1 MPGDTSNGS
10 SDAAGG
16 ESRGAKRARLA
27 FNRDDMDLDPVKTP
41 EYARWE
47 RWRDH
52 AAATAYGFLD
62 SADAGIMAARY
73 QERLMEDG
81 LSVAGVDRA
90 VEWAGG
96 GLDAPTALIYMA
108 LFERSTDLRLDVEAA
123 AWKAVPQ
130 PSPPAREQAE
140 ETPKDQPR
148 EPQESPE
155 QAEIRRLEA
164 RIRELQLPKVPPL
177 SEGELAMITAGQLPW
192 LWQQEL
198 VQALSTWLKAEDPV
212 GRGNAV
218 VETVWKVVYRDC
230 QPTPTHPDG
239 AAARPAPQGWYAQAQ
254 QPAPSQ
260 TQAQTQAQTQTQ
272 APARAQAP
280 APAPPGACFR
290 CGLHGH
296 WARDCASGTQ
306 GRAPSVAGSVA
317 GSYRG
322 GSVPWVA
329 RACTQRTARAAPMT
343 RLDPPR
349 THVFG
354 VAATTG
360 PWAGRARRRLP
371 RPPRPFRPGR
381 PQRRPA
387 AEEPGASATDG
398 PAGEGGANDEG
409 GGALDL
415 RYAGSA
421 VDSLWWGNYM
431 GEPLALAV
439 RRWSLGTVERWTAI
453 LRDVGRF
460 AAHWA
465 RAGRGGGTVPVPRP
479 TRRHGPAAWDATR
492 RHISPSPGGE
502 AGMHT
507 AHGAARA
514 LAHGTRCRHHHCR
527 ATTHPSMGRAGHPPA
542 HGPEHQDH
550 PRLVLPGPCRHLLRH
565 SPQGW

>member
-1 MPGDTSNGS
+1 MPGGTSNGS
-10 SDAAGG
+10 SDAASG

-140 ETPKDQPR
+140 QTPQDQPR
-148 EPQESPE
+148 QPQESPE

-177 SEGELAMITAGQLPW
+177 SEGELAKIAAGQLPW

-198 VQALSTWLKAEDPV
+198 VQALSTWLKTEDPV

-218 VETVWKVVYRDC
+218 VETLWKVVYRDC
-230 QPTPTHPDG
+230 QPTPTHPAG

-254 QPAPSQ
+254 QPTPSQ
-260 TQAQTQAQTQTQ
+260 TQAP
-272 APARAQAP
+272 APAQAQAP

-322 GSVPWVA
+322 GFSTMGSQSLYTA
-329 RACTQRTARAAPMT
+329 HSTGRTYDA
-343 RLDPPR
+343 
-349 THVFG
+349 
-354 VAATTG
+354 TG
-360 PWAGRARRRLP
+360 PPPYPCFRCGR
-371 RPPRPFRPGR
+371 
-381 PQRRPA
+381 
-387 AEEPGASATDG
+387 
-398 PAGEGGANDEG
+398 N
-409 GGALDL
+409 
-415 RYAGSA
+415 
-421 VDSLWWGNYM
+421 
-431 GEPLALAV
+431 
-439 RRWSLGTVERWTAI
+439 
-453 LRDVGRF
+453 
-460 AAHWA
+460 HWA
-465 RAGRGGGTVPVPRP
+465 VGGPC
-479 TRRHGPAAWDATR
+479 PA
-492 RHISPSPGGE
+492 
-502 AGMHT
+502 
-507 AHGAARA
+507 
-514 LAHGTRCRHHHCR
+514 
-527 ATTHPSMGRAGHPPA
+527 PPA
-542 HGPEHQDH
+542 
-550 PRLVLPGPCRHLLRH
+550 
-565 SPQGW
+565 

>member
-52 AAATAYGFLD
+52 AAATAYGFLE
-62 SADAGIMAARY
+62 SAEAGIMAARY

-140 ETPKDQPR
+140 EAPKDQPQ

-155 QAEIRRLEA
+155 QAETRRLEA

-177 SEGELAMITAGQLPW
+177 SEGELAKITAGQLPW

-218 VETVWKVVYRDC
+218 VEAVWKVVYRDC
-230 QPTPTHPDG
+230 QPTPTHPAG
-239 AAARPAPQGWYAQAQ
+239 AAARPAPQGWFAQAQ
-254 QPAPSQ
+254 QPTPSQ

-272 APARAQAP
+272 APAQAQAP

-290 CGLHGH
+290 CGMHGH

-322 GSVPWVA
+322 GFSTVGSQSLYTA
-329 RACTQRTARAAPMT
+329 HSTGRTYDA
-343 RLDPPR
+343 
-349 THVFG
+349 
-354 VAATTG
+354 TG
-360 PWAGRARRRLP
+360 PPPYPCFRCGRNHWAVGGPCPA
-371 RPPRPFRPGR
+371 PPAQAPPPF
-381 PQRRPA
+381 PA
-387 AEEPGASATDG
+387 G
-398 PAGEGGANDEG
+398 PA
-409 GGALDL
+409 
-415 RYAGSA
+415 
-421 VDSLWWGNYM
+421 
-431 GEPLALAV
+431 
-439 RRWSLGTVERWTAI
+439 
-453 LRDVGRF
+453 
-460 AAHWA
+460 
-465 RAGRGGGTVPVPRP
+465 
-479 TRRHGPAAWDATR
+479 PA
-492 RHISPSPGGE
+492 
-502 AGMHT
+502 
-507 AHGAARA
+507 
-514 LAHGTRCRHHHCR
+514 
-527 ATTHPSMGRAGHPPA
+527 PA
-542 HGPEHQDH
+542 S
-550 PRLVLPGPCRHLLRH
+550 C
-565 SPQGW
+565 

>member
-62 SADAGIMAARY
+62 SADAGIRAARY
-73 QERLMEDG
+73 QERRMEDG

-123 AWKAVPQ
+123 AWRAVPQ

-177 SEGELAMITAGQLPW
+177 SEGELAKITAGQLPW

-230 QPTPTHPDG
+230 QPTPTHPAG
-239 AAARPAPQGWYAQAQ
+239 AAARPAPQDGH
-254 QPAPSQ
+254 
-260 TQAQTQAQTQTQ
+260 
-272 APARAQAP
+272 
-280 APAPPGACFR
+280 APPPCQTRG
-290 CGLHGH
+290 
-296 WARDCASGTQ
+296 Q
-306 GRAPSVAGSVA
+306 PSPS
-317 GSYRG
+317 R
-322 GSVPWVA
+322 
-329 RACTQRTARAAPMT
+329 RAAG
-343 RLDPPR
+343 L
-349 THVFG
+349 V
-354 VAATTG
+354 
-360 PWAGRARRRLP
+360 RAP
-371 RPPRPFRPGR
+371 RPPAHAPRA
-381 PQRRPA
+381 PQ
-387 AEEPGASATDG
+387 
-398 PAGEGGANDEG
+398 
-409 GGALDL
+409 
-415 RYAGSA
+415 
-421 VDSLWWGNYM
+421 
-431 GEPLALAV
+431 
-439 RRWSLGTVERWTAI
+439 
-453 LRDVGRF
+453 
-460 AAHWA
+460 
-465 RAGRGGGTVPVPRP
+465 
-479 TRRHGPAAWDATR
+479 
-492 RHISPSPGGE
+492 
-502 AGMHT
+502 
-507 AHGAARA
+507 
-514 LAHGTRCRHHHCR
+514 
-527 ATTHPSMGRAGHPPA
+527 
-542 HGPEHQDH
+542 
-550 PRLVLPGPCRHLLRH
+550 
-565 SPQGW
+565 